1 MGTNPSRAR
10 ARKRGVGNMVKPR
23 DESARARF
31 ASELGRNFSVVASAG
46 SGKTTAI
53 TQRVLSIARSPNAA
67 DSLPHLVVVT
77 FTNRAA
83 DEMQQRT
90 RQALLEENLR
100 QEVQTAFNRSFFGTI
115 HSFCMK
121 LLTDFGHYLGLPA
134 PLELV
139 EDDDDLWQEFA
150 QNQTRIGR
158 SLGDKDRAMLL
169 RFVQAR
175 DLMELARR
183 AGSAALRVPP
193 PSSCPPLAFAEV
205 YAQSNKGKGNDNIAK
220 SQAELREWERRFG
233 GDWEYLR
240 WPVCFTAA
248 NARFT
253 QLWQEKFA
261 PLRKWI
267 CDAATC
273 VAAEVQRDYPDL
285 RLDHGLVTYPDQI
298 PLAHGWLQ
306 HPVAAQRIREES
318 FRVILDEAQDTE
330 PLQFSV
336 LLEATRPPEAK
347 GLWLQERH
355 LGPQPGH
362 FCMVGD
368 FQQSIYWQ
376 RADLNYYRA
385 VHEALISDK
394 NGESLEFAV
403 TFRLDQKQLDFVNE
417 TFREILNNNDGQVRF
432 VELQPRPEILPGKVI
447 RVPFVA
453 KELVPEGKRLKDYQ
467 KARIE
472 GEYLARWIRDTGL
485 KKLSADSWR
494 EVAILCPRK
503 AWLQTTAAALR
514 RVGLPVAIQSEN
526 DVKGDSPAYAWL
538 TALLT
543 IMTDPLN
550 AYEIVGALREIFG
563 ASDHDLGVFS
573 EGQKARFSI
582 DEIASA
588 TGRISSVLRT
598 LAEIRQR
605 AEGLALFDAVTLIIE
620 QTQLRER
627 LLLLPATEFGDLARE
642 LDALLAQAAEAEANG
657 MILAEFAE
665 HLRNDFATPRAVRFS
680 ADDNAI
686 QLITSHKAKGSEWQ
700 AVIVPFLARE
710 LRPHSTPYP
719 HLVKSPVDGELII
732 AFGKQDKSKDLKDA
746 IERAQQQELE
756 RLLYVATTRAR
767 HALVVVLDQEIFT
780 SNEGKLPRTA
790 QLRRLIRDKDSYSG
804 EFDQHSSTI
813 DEILEPSP
821 TVGQASQ
828 KNGAEIEPLTSRELK
843 RVAKRASEFV
853 RKITPS
859 ALDSEVPAEVRTR
872 SRLDNLATLY
882 GRWWHEFFERL
893 DWKSGIDSAQRLFEK
908 ELPIS
913 PDANAAVKDWNST
926 RRNLFN
932 DASIARFLASDE
944 TLFHAEFPF
953 SWRRNDRSVLEG
965 LIDSIMINRK
975 NGRCLLLDW
984 KTNDVSSSD
993 AEIFRA
999 RYRPQLAAYWKAVGE
1014 ITGLEV
1020 EAGLFSTAL
1029 GRLLL
1034 YSAEEL
1040 QTEWHRLE
1048 QLPPGRLEDEIR
1060 LVAPDG
1066 F

>member
-1 MGTNPSRAR
+1 
-10 ARKRGVGNMVKPR
+10 
-23 DESARARF
+23 
-31 ASELGRNFSVVASAG
+31 
-46 SGKTTAI
+46 
-53 TQRVLSIARSPNAA
+53 
-67 DSLPHLVVVT
+67 
-77 FTNRAA
+77 
-83 DEMQQRT
+83 
-90 RQALLEENLR
+90 LR
-100 QEVQTAFNRSFFGTI
+100 QEVQTAFNRAFFGTI

-139 EDDDDLWQEFA
+139 ENDDDLWQEFA

-158 SLGDKDRAMLL
+158 SLSEKDRATLL

-183 AGSAALRVPP
+183 ARSAVLQVPGLSP
-193 PSSCPPLAFAEV
+193 RPSLDFGEV
-205 YAQSNKGKGNDNIAK
+205 YSQLDKGKGNDNISK
-220 SQAELREWERRFG
+220 SQAELREWERRFSD
-233 GDWEYLR
+233 DWEYLR
-240 WPVCFTAA
+240 WPACFTAA
-248 NARFT
+248 NAKFT

-261 PLRKWI
+261 PLRQWI
-267 CDAATC
+267 CDAATR
-273 VAAEVQRDYPDL
+273 VAAEVQRDYL
-285 RLDHGLVTYPDQI
+285 NFRLDHGLVTYGDQI
-298 PLAHGWLQ
+298 ALAGELLQ
-306 HPVAAQRIREES
+306 HPVAAQRIREEN

-336 LLEATRPPEAK
+336 LLEVTRPPEAK
-347 GLWLQERH
+347 GLWLQDRH
-355 LGPQPGH
+355 LGPRPGH

-385 VHEALISDK
+385 VHEALISHK

-417 TFREILNNNDGQVRF
+417 TFREILNNTGGQVRF
-432 VELQPRPEILPGKVI
+432 VELQPRPNILPGNVI
-447 RVPFVA
+447 RVPLVA
-453 KELVPEGKRLKDYQ
+453 KQLLPEGKKLKDYQ

-472 GEYLARWIRDTGL
+472 AEYLARWIKNAGL
-485 KKLSADSWR
+485 DKLSADSWR

-503 AWLQTTAAALR
+503 AWLQTAAAALR
-514 RVGLPVAIQSEN
+514 RVGLPVAIQSEQ

-550 AYEIVGALREIFG
+550 AYEIVGVLRDIFG
-563 ASDHDLGVFS
+563 ASDHDLAVFS
-573 EGQKARFSI
+573 EGQKARFRI

-588 TGRISSVLRT
+588 TGRISSVLHT

-627 LLLLPATEFGDLARE
+627 LLLLPAMEFGDLARE
-642 LDALLAQAAEAEANG
+642 LEALLAQAAEAEANG
-657 MILAEFAE
+657 MILAGFAE
-665 HLRNDFATPRAVRFS
+665 QLRNDFASLRDVRFS

-700 AVIVPFLARE
+700 TVIVPFLARD
-710 LRPHSTPYP
+710 LRTPSPRYP
-719 HLVKSPVDGELII
+719 DFVKSPADGELII
-732 AFGKQDKSKDLKDA
+732 AFGNQDKSKDLKDA
-746 IERAQQQELE
+746 IERAEQQQLE

-767 HALVVVLDQEIFT
+767 HTLVVVLDQEIFST
-780 SNEGKLPRTA
+780 SEAKLPKTA
-790 QLRRLIRDKDSYSG
+790 QLRRLIRDKDFYSG
-804 EFDQHSSTI
+804 EFDRHSSTI
-813 DEILEPSP
+813 DEVLEHSL

-843 RVAKRASEFV
+843 RAAKRASEFV

-872 SRLDNLATLY
+872 SRLDTLATLY
-882 GRWWHEFFERL
+882 GRWWHKFFQRL
-893 DWKSGIDSAQRLFEK
+893 DWKGGIDSAQKLFETQ
-908 ELPIS
+908 LPIS
-913 PDANAAVKDWNST
+913 PDVKAATKDWNAT
-926 RRNLFN
+926 RRNLFS

-975 NGRCLLLDW
+975 TGRCLLIDW
-984 KTNDVSSSD
+984 KTNDVSPSD
-993 AEIFRA
+993 VEIFRET
-999 RYRPQLAAYWKAVGE
+999 YRPQLAAYWKAVTE
-1014 ITGLEV
+1014 IAGLEV

-1029 GRLLL
+1029 GHLLL
-1034 YSAEEL
+1034 YSAREL
-1040 QTEWHRLE
+1040 QMEWRRLE
-1048 QLPPGRLEDEIR
+1048 QLPPAQLENEIR
-1060 LVAPDG
+1060 PDAADG

>member
-1 MGTNPSRAR
+1 
-10 ARKRGVGNMVKPR
+10 MVKPR

-31 ASELGRNFSVVASAG
+31 ASELDRNFSVVASAG

-53 TQRVLSIARSPNAA
+53 TERILSIARSPNAVEI
-67 DSLPHLVVVT
+67 LPRLVVVT

-90 RQALLEENLR
+90 RQALLREHLR
-100 QEVQTAFNRSFFGTI
+100 QEVQTAFNSAFFGTI

-134 PLELV
+134 PLELI

-158 SLGDKDRAMLL
+158 SLGEKDRAMLL

-183 AGSAALRVPP
+183 ARSAVLQVPGLSP
-193 PSSCPPLAFAEV
+193 CPPLDFAEV
-205 YAQSNKGKGNDNIAK
+205 YSQSDKGKGNDNIAK
-220 SQAELREWERRFG
+220 SAAELREWELRFT

-240 WPVCFTAA
+240 WPVCFTAP
-248 NARFT
+248 NAKFT
-253 QLWQEKFA
+253 QLWQEKFE

-267 CDAATC
+267 CNAATC
-273 VAAEVQRDYPDL
+273 VAAEVQRDYL
-285 RLDHGLVTYPDQI
+285 NFRLDHGLVTYGDQI
-298 PLAHGWLQ
+298 ALAEELLQ

-330 PLQFSV
+330 PLQFSM
-336 LLEATRPPEAK
+336 LLEVTRPPEAK
-347 GLWLQERH
+347 GFWLQDRH
-355 LGPQPGH
+355 LGPRPGH

-376 RADLNYYRA
+376 RADLNYYRT
-385 VHEALISDK
+385 VHEALIFDK

-403 TFRLDQKQLDFVNE
+403 TFRLDQKQLRFVNE
-417 TFREILNNNDGQVRF
+417 TFREILNNKDGQIPF

-447 RVPFVA
+447 RVPLVA
-453 KELVPEGKRLKDYQ
+453 KELSPEGKKLKDYQ

-472 GEYLARWIRDTGL
+472 AEYLARWIKDSGP

-514 RVGLPVAIQSEN
+514 RVGLPVAIQSER

-550 AYEIVGALREIFG
+550 DYEIVGVLREIFG
-563 ASDHDLGVFS
+563 ASDHDLAVFS
-573 EGQKARFSI
+573 EGQKTRFRI
-582 DEIASA
+582 NEILSA
-588 TGRISSVLRT
+588 TGRISSVLHT

-620 QTQLRER
+620 QTQLRDR

-657 MILAEFAE
+657 LILAGFAE
-665 HLRNDFATPRAVRFS
+665 QLRNDFMSPRAVRFS

-710 LRPHSTPYP
+710 LRLPSPRYP
-719 HLVKSPVDGELII
+719 HFVKSPADGELII
-732 AFGKQDKSKDLKDA
+732 AFASQDKSKDLKDA
-746 IERAQQQELE
+746 IERAEQQELE

-767 HALVVVLDQEIFT
+767 HTLVVVLDQEIF
-780 SNEGKLPRTA
+780 SNSEGKLPRTA
-790 QLRRLIRDKDSYSG
+790 QLRRLIRDKDFYSG
-804 EFDQHSSTI
+804 EFDHHSSTI
-813 DEILEPSP
+813 DEVHESSP
-821 TVGQASQ
+821 IVEHASQ
-828 KNGAEIEPLTSRELK
+828 KNGSEIEPLTHDELK
-843 RVAKRASEFV
+843 RAAKRASEFV

-859 ALDSEVPAEVRTR
+859 ALDSEVRADVRTR
-872 SRLDNLATLY
+872 SRLDTLATLY
-882 GRWWHEFFERL
+882 GRWWHKFFQGL
-893 DWKSGIDSAQRLFEK
+893 DWKGGIDSAQKLFEK

-913 PDANAAVKDWNST
+913 PDAKAAVKDWNAT
-926 RRNLFN
+926 RRNLFS

-975 NGRCLLLDW
+975 AGKCLLLDW
-984 KTNDVSSSD
+984 KTNDVSPSD
-993 AEIFRA
+993 VEIFRET
-999 RYRPQLAAYWKAVGE
+999 YRPQLAAYWKAVTE
-1014 ITGLEV
+1014 IAGLEV

-1029 GRLLL
+1029 GHLLL

-1040 QTEWHRLE
+1040 QMEWRRLE
-1048 QLPPGRLEDEIR
+1048 QLPPAQLENEIR
-1060 LVAPDG
+1060 PNAADG

>member
-1 MGTNPSRAR
+1 MGANPSRAR
-10 ARKRGVGNMVKPR
+10 TRKRGVGNMVR
-23 DESARARF
+23 LSDESARARF
-31 ASELGRNFSVVASAG
+31 ASELDRNFSVVASAG

-67 DSLPHLVVVT
+67 EILPRLVVVT

-90 RQALLEENLR
+90 RQALLEQHLR
-100 QEVQTAFNRSFFGTI
+100 QEVQTAFNRAFFGTI

-169 RFVQAR
+169 RFTQAR

-183 AGSAALRVPP
+183 AGSAALRVQPLSP
-193 PSSCPPLAFAEV
+193 CPALDFAEV
-205 YAQSNKGKGNDNIAK
+205 YSQSDKGNENISK
-220 SQAELREWERRFG
+220 SQAELREWEGRFA

-261 PLRKWI
+261 PLRQWI
-267 CDAATC
+267 CEAATC
-273 VAAEVQRDYPDL
+273 VAAEVQRDYLDF
-285 RLDHGLVTYPDQI
+285 RLDHGLVTYGDQI
-298 PLAHGWLQ
+298 ALAEELLQ
-306 HPVAAQRIREES
+306 HSIAAQRIREEN

-336 LLEATRPPEAK
+336 LLEATRPPEAR
-347 GLWLQERH
+347 GLWLQNQH
-355 LGPQPGH
+355 LGPRPGH

-368 FQQSIYWQ
+368 FQQSIYRE

-385 VHEALISDK
+385 VHEALIADK

-403 TFRLDQKQLDFVNE
+403 TFRLDQKQLDFVNA
-417 TFREILNNNDGQVRF
+417 TFREILSDKDGQVPF
-432 VELQPRPEILPGKVI
+432 VELQPRPDILPGKVI
-447 RVPFVA
+447 GLPLVA
-453 KELVPEGKRLKDYQ
+453 KELLPQGKKLKDYQ
-467 KARIE
+467 KARFE
-472 GEYLARWIRDTGL
+472 AEYLARWIKDAEL

-503 AWLQTTAAALR
+503 AWLQTMAAALR
-514 RVGLPVAIQSEN
+514 RVGLPVAIQSER

-550 AYEIVGALREIFG
+550 AYEIVGVLREIFG
-563 ASDHDLGVFS
+563 VSDHDLAVFS
-573 EGQKARFSI
+573 EAQKARFRI
-582 DEIASA
+582 DEVRAA
-588 TGRISSVLRT
+588 TGKISSRLRT
-598 LAEIRQR
+598 LAEVRKR
-605 AEGLALFDAVTLIIE
+605 AEGLALFDAVSLIIE

-627 LLLLPATEFGDLARE
+627 LLLLPATEFADLARE

-657 MILAEFAE
+657 MILPEFAE
-665 HLRNDFATPRAVRFS
+665 HLRNDFATPRAVHFS

-710 LRPHSTPYP
+710 LRPPSRPYP
-719 HLVKSPVDGELII
+719 HFVKSPMNGELII
-732 AFGKQDKSKDLKDA
+732 AFGKEDKSKDLKDA

-767 HALVVVLDQEIFT
+767 HALIVVLDQEIF
-780 SNEGKLPRTA
+780 SNSEGKLPRTA
-790 QLRRLIRDKDSYSG
+790 QLRRLIRQKDSYSG

-813 DEILEPSP
+813 DE
-821 TVGQASQ
+821 
-828 KNGAEIEPLTSRELK
+828 
-843 RVAKRASEFV
+843 
-853 RKITPS
+853 
-859 ALDSEVPAEVRTR
+859 VP
-872 SRLDNLATLY
+872 
-882 GRWWHEFFERL
+882 
-893 DWKSGIDSAQRLFEK
+893 
-908 ELPIS
+908 
-913 PDANAAVKDWNST
+913 
-926 RRNLFN
+926 
-932 DASIARFLASDE
+932 
-944 TLFHAEFPF
+944 
-953 SWRRNDRSVLEG
+953 
-965 LIDSIMINRK
+965 
-975 NGRCLLLDW
+975 
-984 KTNDVSSSD
+984 
-993 AEIFRA
+993 
-999 RYRPQLAAYWKAVGE
+999 
-1014 ITGLEV
+1014 
-1020 EAGLFSTAL
+1020 
-1029 GRLLL
+1029 
-1034 YSAEEL
+1034 
-1040 QTEWHRLE
+1040 
-1048 QLPPGRLEDEIR
+1048 
-1060 LVAPDG
+1060 
-1066 F
+1066 

>member
-1 MGTNPSRAR
+1 
-10 ARKRGVGNMVKPR
+10 MVKPH
-23 DESARARF
+23 DESVRARF
-31 ASELGRNFSVVASAG
+31 AHELDRNFSVVASAG

-53 TQRVLSIARSPNAA
+53 TQRVLSIARLPNAA
-67 DSLPHLVVVT
+67 ETLPHLVIVT

-90 RQALLEENLR
+90 RQALLQENLR
-100 QEVQTAFNRSFFGTI
+100 KEVQTAFNHAFFGTI

-139 EDDDDLWQEFA
+139 EDDDDFWQEFA

-158 SLGDKDRAMLL
+158 SLGEKDRATLL

-183 AGSAALRVPP
+183 AASAVLRVPGLSP
-193 PSSCPPLAFAEV
+193 CPPLDFTEV
-205 YAQSNKGKGNDNIAK
+205 HQQVDQAGRDNISK
-220 SQAELREWERRFG
+220 SQAELREWETRHA

-261 PLRKWI
+261 PLRKWV
-267 CDAATC
+267 CDAAAC
-273 VAAEVQRDYPDL
+273 VAAEVQRDYL
-285 RLDHGLVTYPDQI
+285 NFRLDRGLVTYGDQI
-298 PLAHGWLQ
+298 ALAEQLLQ
-306 HPVAAQRIREES
+306 HSVAAQRIREEN

-336 LLEATRPPEAK
+336 LLEATRPLEAK
-347 GLWLQERH
+347 GLWLQDRRS
-355 LGPQPGH
+355 PPRPGH

-385 VHEALISDK
+385 VHEALIADK
-394 NGESLEFAV
+394 HGESLEFAV

-417 TFREILNNNDGQVRF
+417 TFREILNNKDGQVRF
-432 VELQPRPEILPGKVI
+432 VELQPRPKILPGKVI
-447 RVPFVA
+447 RVPLVA
-453 KELVPEGKRLKDYQ
+453 KELLPGKKLKDYQ
-467 KARIE
+467 KARFE
-472 GEYLARWIRDTGL
+472 AEYLARWIKEAGL

-503 AWLQTTAAALR
+503 AWLQTMAAALR
-514 RVGLPVAIQSEN
+514 RVDLPVSIQSER

-550 AYEIVGALREIFG
+550 AYEIVGVLREIFG
-563 ASDHDLGVFS
+563 ASDHDLAVFS
-573 EGQKARFSI
+573 EGQKARFRI
-582 DEIASA
+582 DEILSA
-588 TGRISSVLRT
+588 TGRISSLMRT
-598 LAEIRQR
+598 LAEIRPR
-605 AEGLALFDAVTLIIE
+605 AEGLALFGAVALIIE

-680 ADDNAI
+680 ADENAV

-710 LRPHSTPYP
+710 LRPPSPRYP
-719 HLVKSPVDGELII
+719 HFVKSPVNGELII
-732 AFGKQDKSKDLKDA
+732 AFGKEDKSKDLKDA
-746 IERAQQQELE
+746 TERAQQQELE

-767 HALVVVLDQEIFT
+767 HALVVVLDQEIF
-780 SNEGKLPRTA
+780 SNSEGKLPRTA

-813 DEILEPSP
+813 DEVLEPSP
-821 TVGQASQ
+821 TVGHAPQ
-828 KNGAEIEPLTSRELK
+828 KNGAEIESLTSRELK
-843 RVAKRASEFV
+843 RAAKRASEFV

-882 GRWWHEFFERL
+882 GRWWHRFFQRL
-893 DWKSGIDSAQRLFEK
+893 DWRGGIDSAQELFDK

-913 PDANAAVKDWNST
+913 PDAKAAAKDWNST

-944 TLFHAEFPF
+944 TLFYSEFPF
-953 SWRRNDRSVLEG
+953 LWRRNNRSVLEG

-975 NGRCLLLDW
+975 AGRCLLLDW

-999 RYRPQLAAYWKAVGE
+999 RYRPQLAAYWKVVEA

-1029 GRLLL
+1029 GRLLP
-1034 YSAEEL
+1034 YSKDEL
-1040 QTEWHRLE
+1040 QSEWRRVE
-1048 QLPPGRLEDEIR
+1048 QFPHGRLENEIR
-1060 LVAPDG
+1060 PDAPDD

>member
-1 MGTNPSRAR
+1 MGADPSRAR
-10 ARKRGVGNMVKPR
+10 ARKRGVGNMVR
-23 DESARARF
+23 LSDESARARF
-31 ASELGRNFSVVASAG
+31 AGELDRNFSVVASAG

-53 TQRVLSIARSPNAA
+53 TQRVLSIARSVNAVEI
-67 DSLPHLVVVT
+67 LPRLVVVT

-83 DEMQQRT
+83 DEMQQRA
-90 RQALLEENLR
+90 RQILLQENLKP
-100 QEVQTAFNRSFFGTI
+100 EVQTAFNRAFFGTI

-139 EDDDDLWQEFA
+139 SNDNDLWQEFV
-150 QNQTRIGR
+150 QSQTRIGH
-158 SLGDKDRAMLL
+158 SLGEKNRAALL
-169 RFVQAR
+169 RLVQAR
-175 DLMELARR
+175 DLLELGRR
-183 AGSAALRVPP
+183 AGSAVLCVPELP
-193 PSSCPPLAFAEV
+193 PCPTLDFTEV
-205 YAQSNKGKGNDNIAK
+205 YARVDQRGRANISK
-220 SQAELREWERRFG
+220 SQAELREWEKRYA

-240 WPVCFTAA
+240 LPVCFAA
-248 NARFT
+248 GNSNFT
-253 QLWQEKFA
+253 DFWSQTFS

-267 CDAATC
+267 SAAATC
-273 VAAEVQRDYPDL
+273 VAAEVQRDFLDF
-285 RLDHGLVTYPDQI
+285 RLERGFVTYGDQI
-298 PLAHGWLQ
+298 ALAKELLR
-306 HPVAAQRIREES
+306 HPVAAPRIREEKV
-318 FRVILDEAQDTE
+318 RVILDEAQDTE
-330 PLQFSV
+330 PAQFSV
-336 LLEATRPPEAK
+336 LLEATRPPAATGDWMET
-347 GLWLQERH
+347 RVD
-355 LGPQPGH
+355 PPPPGH

-368 FQQSIYWQ
+368 FQQSIYWE

-385 VHEALISDK
+385 VHEALIADK
-394 NGESLEFAV
+394 NGESLEFSV
-403 TFRLDQKQLDFVNE
+403 TFRLDQKQLDFVNA
-417 TFREILNNNDGQVRF
+417 TFREILNDKNGQVPF
-432 VELQPRPEILPGKVI
+432 VELQPRPAILPGKVI
-447 RVPFVA
+447 RVPLVA
-453 KELVPEGKRLKDYQ
+453 KEMLPEGRKLKDYQ

-472 GEYLARWIRDTGL
+472 AEYLARWIKDAEL

-503 AWLQTTAAALR
+503 AWLQTMAAALR
-514 RVGLPVAIQSEN
+514 RVGLPVAIQSER

-550 AYEIVGALREIFG
+550 VYQIVGVLREIFG
-563 ASDHDLGVFS
+563 VSDHDLAVFS
-573 EGQKARFSI
+573 EAQARFRI
-582 DEIASA
+582 DEVLPSA
-588 TGRISSVLRT
+588 GKISSHLRT

-605 AEGLALFDAVTLIIE
+605 AEGLALFDAVALIVE
-620 QTQLRER
+620 QTQLRAR

-642 LDALLAQAAEAEANG
+642 LDALLAQAAQAEADG

-665 HLRNDFATPRAVRFS
+665 RLRDDFTTPRAVRFS

-700 AVIVPFLARE
+700 AVIVPFLARD
-710 LRPHSTPYP
+710 LRPPSPRYP
-719 HLVKSPVDGELII
+719 HFVKSPVNGELII

-746 IERAQQQELE
+746 IERAQQQEIE

-780 SNEGKLPRTA
+780 NSEGKLPRTA

-813 DEILEPSP
+813 DEVLEPSP

-828 KNGAEIEPLTSRELK
+828 KNGAKIEPLTSRELK

-893 DWKSGIDSAQRLFEK
+893 DWKSGIDSAQKLFEK

-913 PDANAAVKDWNST
+913 PDAKAAVKDWNST

-975 NGRCLLLDW
+975 AGRCLLLDW

-1014 ITGLEV
+1014 ITRLEV
-1020 EAGLFSTAL
+1020 EAGLFSIAL

-1034 YSAEEL
+1034 YSTDEL
-1040 QTEWHRLE
+1040 QKEWHRLE
-1048 QLPPGRLEDEIR
+1048 QFPPAQLAEEMRPD
-1060 LVAPDG
+1060 APDD